1 MTNDINLKIET
12 NNAERRGNI
21 MRARVIYNPSA
32 GREQLKR
39 NMLEILQILEKAGY
53 ETSSYATT
61 PEPQSAC
68 NEAKR
73 VALEGFELIVAA
85 GGDGTVND
93 VINGIAGLEKRP
105 KVGIIPAGTTN
116 DYARALKIPRSNLL
130 KAAEVIAAGHTIPM
144 DIGQANDMYFVNIAA
159 GGYLT
164 DLTYEVPSKLKTAF
178 GYLAYLAKGAEKLPQ
193 IKPIPMH
200 IEYEG
205 GVYEGMASMF
215 FIAMTNSTGGFE
227 MLDPN
232 IVLGDG
238 KFSLFVVKTANIFE
252 ILQIIR
258 SLLMG
263 GKHIGHPQVLYAQT
277 SFVKVHSMDSQT
289 IQMNLDGEYGG
300 DCPTTFLNHQQ
311 HVEIIGNT
319 SDYAEAIESSEQQAS
334 FLKMMD
340 HLQSEDLSPK
350 K

>member
-1 MTNDINLKIET
+1 
-12 NNAERRGNI
+12 
-21 MRARVIYNPSA
+21 MRARVIYNPSS
-32 GREQLKR
+32 GREQLKKS
-39 NMLEILQILEKAGY
+39 MIDILHILEQAGY
-53 ETSSYATT
+53 ETSTFATT
-61 PEPQSAC
+61 PEPQSAAK
-68 NEAKR
+68 EAKR
-73 VALEGFELIVAA
+73 AALEGFDLIVAA

-93 VINGIAGLEKRP
+93 VINGIAGLDHRP

-116 DYARALKIPRSNLL
+116 DYARALKIPRTGFL
-130 KAAEVIAAGHTIPM
+130 KAAEVIAAGHAIPM
-144 DIGQANDMYFVNIAA
+144 DIGQANDTYFVNIAA

-178 GYLAYLAKGAEKLPQ
+178 GYLAYLAKGAEKIPQ

-205 GVYEGMASMF
+205 GVYEGVASMF

-238 KFSLFVVKTANIFE
+238 KFSLFVIKTANILE

-258 SLLMG
+258 SLIMG
-263 GKHIGHPQVLYAQT
+263 GKHIDHPQVLYAQT
-277 SFVKVHSMDSQT
+277 PFVKVHSMDSQT
-289 IQMNLDGEYGG
+289 IQINLDGEYGG

-311 HVEIIGNT
+311 HIEIIGNT
-319 SDYAEAIESSEQQAS
+319 SDYAETVEPLEEQTS
-334 FLKMMD
+334 FLEMIEE
-340 HLQSEDLSPK
+340 LQTEDYPSDK
-350 K
+350 